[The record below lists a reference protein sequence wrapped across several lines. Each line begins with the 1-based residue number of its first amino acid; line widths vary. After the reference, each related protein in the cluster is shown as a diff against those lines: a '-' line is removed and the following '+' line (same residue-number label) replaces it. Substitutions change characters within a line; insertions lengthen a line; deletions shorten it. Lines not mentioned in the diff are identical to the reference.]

1 MSTNEKELFKFEN
14 DIKYREKIIAKV
26 HKEQDA
32 TYNKNIKSIESDIKK
47 LRKLREQ
54 EIQRIT
60 NARWENIVG
69 NQFSVNRTEGKVKIN
84 KSEVLFSSIKGA
96 EINLVNG
103 YRTVTTETGKSKKHA
118 SVGGAIAGG
127 VIAGPLGAVAGGTV
141 LGKTKTKSNAV
152 TNQILTCT
160 HLGVLVNIDGFV
172 SEIVLVSNQI
182 DQSSMR
188 FISAQTQAQTII
200 SQLGVLAKTPVP
212 QTFKH
217 PYEETSVKKIDAQIE
232 VKNVEL
238 KTAIEDKPTY
248 NLPAIYRNPSQSHM
262 TDEEYLQYL
271 SDTDAVR
278 LAENRANAEAKK
290 QQKEERKSQH
300 NKRVETITDTN
311 IQEIAKK
318 TGYVIYQIVFWVLS
332 IFVLLFSFAGFGTSG
347 GTISGLLFLV
357 TSLMINPFLTKLI
370 DDKLFK
376 FPRWISIIILFF
388 GFIAGLM
395 TYPVS

>member
-271 SDTDAVR
+271 SDTDAV
-278 LAENRANAEAKK
+278 
-290 QQKEERKSQH
+290 
-300 NKRVETITDTN
+300 
-311 IQEIAKK
+311 
-318 TGYVIYQIVFWVLS
+318 
-332 IFVLLFSFAGFGTSG
+332 
-347 GTISGLLFLV
+347 
-357 TSLMINPFLTKLI
+357 
-370 DDKLFK
+370 
-376 FPRWISIIILFF
+376 
-388 GFIAGLM
+388 
-395 TYPVS
+395 